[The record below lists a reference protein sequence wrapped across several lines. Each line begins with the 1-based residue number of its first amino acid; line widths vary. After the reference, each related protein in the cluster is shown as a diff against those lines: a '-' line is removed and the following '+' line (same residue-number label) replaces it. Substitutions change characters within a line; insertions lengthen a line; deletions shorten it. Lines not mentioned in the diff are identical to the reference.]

1 MLKYQMEYAGCP
13 QVILRI
19 WIVIFLK
26 DLKISLKEQKHALLL
41 NTSLTVYLK

>member
-1 MLKYQMEYAGCP
+1 MLKYQMEYTGCP

-26 DLKISLKEQKHALLL
+26 DLTISLKEQKHALLL
-41 NTSLTVYLK
+41 NTSNKLI